1 VPSIS
6 IGNSQEISI
15 LGGRHKQHPFNV
27 SITSPSAPAG
37 PPPPPPPPPP
47 PGEFLGDGTYT
58 ILTGPTTCGSMLIGG
73 QFNGAVLQVTQNN
86 ALNLG
91 TGSFTVEWWQ
101 NQNNVN
107 NPFVRPFSFGT
118 YPTATLAVS
127 YEGPNFFGWFPSA
140 TPVGS
145 LGTYRNQWVHFA
157 ITRLNGVIKV
167 FKNGQQIG
175 GDIANTSNIV
185 HSTGLTIA
193 NETTPTIAAQFG
205 GYITNFHIMKASK
218 YLTSFT
224 PDTSK
229 PIPPTSQTV
238 LLLDCDDPSNVS
250 KDYVGLNSTST
261 SDNFYNAANPF
272 GF

>member
-1 VPSIS
+1 MENKIWNKKYHVESSMINDDNGFAMFLGRWQPLHEGHKQLFAQALNAGKNICIMIRDTPVSEKNPFTPEQVKQNIEENGDFS
-6 IGNSQEISI
+6 LINAKASFFNGPAIEISDSSCVNY
-15 LGGRHKQHPFNV
+15 LVQLLYFYK
-27 SITSPSAPAG
+27 
-37 PPPPPPPPPP
+37 
-47 PGEFLGDGTYT
+47 GEW
-58 ILTGPTTCGSMLIGG
+58 I
-73 QFNGAVLQVTQNN
+73 
-86 ALNLG
+86 
-91 TGSFTVEWWQ
+91 
-101 NQNNVN
+101 
-107 NPFVRPFSFGT
+107 
-118 YPTATLAVS
+118 VS
-127 YEGPNFFGWFPSA
+127 YEGPNFFGWFPSG

-167 FKNGQQIG
+167 FKNGQQLG
-175 GDIANTSNIV
+175 TDINNTSNIV

-238 LLLDCDDPSNVS
+238 FLLDCDDPSNVS